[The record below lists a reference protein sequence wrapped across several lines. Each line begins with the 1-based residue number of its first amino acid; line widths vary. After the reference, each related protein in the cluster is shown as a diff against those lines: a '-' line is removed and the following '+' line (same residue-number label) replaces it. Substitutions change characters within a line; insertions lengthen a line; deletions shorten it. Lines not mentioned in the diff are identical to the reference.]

1 MAPEKN
7 HQKVAD
13 NYVKEALLFKHCK
26 KGVVPASFTG
36 LHSCERN
43 FGFKYH
49 VRYLIYI
56 IEEEFGRH
64 GKKKVYGYK
73 R

>member
-49 VRYLIYI
+49 VRYLIYTI
-56 IEEEFGRH
+56 
-64 GKKKVYGYK
+64 YSL
-73 R
+73 